1 MSSPLSQAFAQNFL
15 GHSPRWYKLTVLA
28 FLLLNPLLL
37 WLAGPVTSAWV
48 LVGEFIFT
56 LAMALKCYPLQPGG
70 LLVLE
75 ALLLGLATPEALYA
89 ELQHNFPVL
98 LLLMFMVAGIYFM
111 KDLLLLLFSRL
122 LLGVRSKA
130 LLSLL
135 FCLLAA
141 LLSAFLDALTVTA
154 VVISVAVAFFAVY
167 HRVAS
172 GQRASEDYDPATDR
186 QVPELHRA
194 HLEEFRAFLRSLL
207 MHAAVGTALGGV
219 CTLVGEPQNLLI
231 GHEAGWH
238 FVEFF
243 RQVAPVSMPVLAAGL
258 LTCVLLEKSPPLRLW
273 RPSCR
278 RRCARCSPS
287 TPPAKSR
294 KRGAQQKAALLV
306 QALAALVLIVGLAL
320 HVAEVGLIGPVGD
333 RR

>member
-1 MSSPLSQAFAQNFL
+1 MLSA
-15 GHSPRWYKLTVLA
+15 T
-28 FLLLNPLLL
+28 
-37 WLAGPVTSAWV
+37 AGWPVGAGGAAAW
-48 LVGEFIFT
+48 
-56 LAMALKCYPLQPGG
+56 PGY
-70 LLVLE
+70 
-75 ALLLGLATPEALYA
+75 PEALYA

-122 LLGVRSKA
+122 LLGVRSKT

-194 HLEEFRAFLRSLL
+194 HLENSAPSSAACSCTRRSAPRW
-207 MHAAVGTALGGV
+207 AAS
-219 CTLVGEPQNLLI
+219 
-231 GHEAGWH
+231 
-238 FVEFF
+238 
-243 RQVAPVSMPVLAAGL
+243 APWWESRR
-258 LTCVLLEKSPPLRLW
+258 TC
-273 RPSCR
+273 
-278 RRCARCSPS
+278 
-287 TPPAKSR
+287 
-294 KRGAQQKAALLV
+294 
-306 QALAALVLIVGLAL
+306 
-320 HVAEVGLIGPVGD
+320 
-333 RR
+333 

>member
-111 KDLLLLLFSRL
+111 KDLLLLLFPACCSACARRPCY
-122 LLGVRSKA
+122 RS
-130 LLSLL
+130 
-135 FCLLAA
+135 C
-141 LLSAFLDALTVTA
+141 SA
-154 VVISVAVAFFAVY
+154 
-167 HRVAS
+167 
-172 GQRASEDYDPATDR
+172 
-186 QVPELHRA
+186 
-194 HLEEFRAFLRSLL
+194 
-207 MHAAVGTALGGV
+207 
-219 CTLVGEPQNLLI
+219 C
-231 GHEAGWH
+231 W
-238 FVEFF
+238 
-243 RQVAPVSMPVLAAGL
+243 
-258 LTCVLLEKSPPLRLW
+258 PPSS
-273 RPSCR
+273 RPS
-278 RRCARCSPS
+278 S
-287 TPPAKSR
+287 TPSP
-294 KRGAQQKAALLV
+294 
-306 QALAALVLIVGLAL
+306 
-320 HVAEVGLIGPVGD
+320 
-333 RR
+333 

>member
-70 LLVLE
+70 LL
-75 ALLLGLATPEALYA
+75 LLLGLATPEALYA

-122 LLGVRSKA
+122 LLGVRSKT

-258 LTCVLLEKSPPLRLW
+258 LTCW
-273 RPSCR
+273 RRAAASAMAPSCR

-287 TPPAKSR
+287 TPPAKAANAERSR
-294 KRGAQQKAALLV
+294 R
-306 QALAALVLIVGLAL
+306 
-320 HVAEVGLIGPVGD
+320 PRCWCRPW
-333 RR
+333 RRWY

>member
-122 LLGVRSKA
+122 LLGVRSKT

-172 GQRASEDYDPATDR
+172 GSAPARTTI
-186 QVPELHRA
+186 PPTA
-194 HLEEFRAFLRSLL
+194 RS
-207 MHAAVGTALGGV
+207 
-219 CTLVGEPQNLLI
+219 
-231 GHEAGWH
+231 
-238 FVEFF
+238 
-243 RQVAPVSMPVLAAGL
+243 
-258 LTCVLLEKSPPLRLW
+258 
-273 RPSCR
+273 PSCTGPISRNSAPSSAACSCTR
-278 RRCARCSPS
+278 RSAPRWAASAPWWE
-287 TPPAKSR
+287 SR
-294 KRGAQQKAALLV
+294 RTC
-306 QALAALVLIVGLAL
+306 
-320 HVAEVGLIGPVGD
+320 
-333 RR
+333 

>member
-154 VVISVAVAFFAVY
+154 VVISVAVAFFAV
-167 HRVAS
+167 
-172 GQRASEDYDPATDR
+172 
-186 QVPELHRA
+186 
-194 HLEEFRAFLRSLL
+194 
-207 MHAAVGTALGGV
+207 
-219 CTLVGEPQNLLI
+219 
-231 GHEAGWH
+231 
-238 FVEFF
+238 
-243 RQVAPVSMPVLAAGL
+243 
-258 LTCVLLEKSPPLRLW
+258 
-273 RPSCR
+273 
-278 RRCARCSPS
+278 
-287 TPPAKSR
+287 
-294 KRGAQQKAALLV
+294 
-306 QALAALVLIVGLAL
+306 
-320 HVAEVGLIGPVGD
+320 
-333 RR
+333 